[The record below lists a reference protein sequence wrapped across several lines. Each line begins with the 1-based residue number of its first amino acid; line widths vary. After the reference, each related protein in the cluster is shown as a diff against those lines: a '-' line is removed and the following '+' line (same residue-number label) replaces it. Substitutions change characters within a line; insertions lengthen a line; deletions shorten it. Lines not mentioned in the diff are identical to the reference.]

1 MSATPRLRAYPRDVT
16 LRDGGSITIRPLE
29 RRDESALL
37 EFFVQV
43 PEDDLFF
50 LKDDVTSTDIIRD
63 WTQNLDH
70 NRAVSLVA
78 IDDGRILGEGV
89 VVKRRG
95 GARGHVGEIRL
106 TVGPSWRNRGVGTAM
121 IRALCEVASD
131 ADLDA
136 VLFEIVEDGEG
147 AARLSTKHTLALT
160 NRGGAT
166 TAELLA
172 LAREIRD
179 GVEARFGIRLVNEP
193 VLVGCAL

>member
-63 WTQNLDH
+63 WTQNLDN

-147 AARLSTKHTLALT
+147 AALEAAAAMGFIPIGRLEGGARDRDAHLHDIVTLAMPL
-160 NRGGAT
+160 GKYWAQ
-166 TAELLA
+166 
-172 LAREIRD
+172 
-179 GVEARFGIRLVNEP
+179 F
-193 VLVGCAL
+193 